1 MHGMFIF
8 SQVTAP
14 LRDYATSPLRS
25 FYHTHLA
32 KCRNEF
38 ENLLFKR
45 ENLFFTMMRLPGNT
59 LSRTLRG
66 KQVSRLYS
74 NKSPAP
80 QPNPPKQPTTTTT
93 PKANNSG
100 GFPVFSLTLLTIAG
114 GFTYLAYEI
123 ENENPMAIHIAGQ
136 LGVQPILEP
145 FHTAIDFVDKYYSL
159 KPAKTLS
166 PPSTPVH
173 EEKHDFVEVPTA
185 VEVEEETHEPP
196 SIPVAEEIHEAEV
209 IYVRPETENASEEVV
224 HVEVEESVVHHEEPV
239 HQETAHVEHETSHH
253 ADHHQHH
260 HHEVATEV
268 VPILPAAPAT
278 TTSVPVHSPTQSA
291 TVNDVISAVAKNS
304 LALRQELEQSL
315 LKDLHTLD
323 ASALRLR
330 VSQLTAELF
339 ERMSWENI
347 RLTQSVHQ
355 VEQEL
360 HEKYSKLLK
369 KQKEELEY
377 ELERVLF
384 EREKAISSQSAAH
397 IVEVEGKYKEE
408 LYSTIKAQADGFQA
422 TLQRELHNQQTKIT
436 NELQEQLNHAM
447 AMTNKQHSDVLMQL
461 QPRLET
467 LSASLTAYHSVI
479 EATARQQQLAQE
491 HEAFSTAVNTLE
503 FLLNLPVNV
512 QVRYRSQP
520 QKIQQL
526 IHHIQSLSAKDA
538 LVNSVLNTLP
548 QKLLTSGET
557 VGLADVQV
565 RFHVMRQEVRKVA
578 LAPKEVPSIVGQLIG
593 SILATISLTPKGY
606 VTGAGTEEALAR
618 AAYHIERGNVPLGL
632 KELESIQGYE
642 QTLMKDWRQLADE
655 YLLVQQGLRIL
666 KTEALVRHE
675 VGSGIAK

>member
-1 MHGMFIF
+1 MI
-8 SQVTAP
+8 
-14 LRDYATSPLRS
+14 
-25 FYHTHLA
+25 
-32 KCRNEF
+32 
-38 ENLLFKR
+38 
-45 ENLFFTMMRLPGNT
+45 RLPGNT

-74 NKSPAP
+74 NKTPSP
-80 QPNPPKQPTTTTT
+80 QPNPPKQPATTNTS
-93 PKANNSG
+93 PKPNNSG
-100 GFPVFSLTLLTIAG
+100 GFPVFSFTLLAITG
-114 GFTYLAYEI
+114 GFGYLAYEI
-123 ENENPMAIHIAGQ
+123 ENENPLAIHIAGQ

-159 KPAKTLS
+159 KPTKKLS
-166 PPSTPVH
+166 PPSAPVH
-173 EEKHDFVEVPTA
+173 EEKHDFVVEVPPA
-185 VEVEEETHEPP
+185 VEAEEVTPEPP
-196 SIPVAEEIHEAEV
+196 SVPVAEEIHEAEV
-209 IYVRPETENASEEVV
+209 VVVHEETESVPEEVV
-224 HVEVEESVVHHEEPV
+224 HVEVESVVHHEEPA
-239 HQETAHVEHETSHH
+239 HHEPSHVEHAPSHH
-253 ADHHQHH
+253 HHHQTH
-260 HHEVATEV
+260 HHEVAPEV
-268 VPILPAAPAT
+268 VPVLPAAPAT
-278 TTSVPVHSPTQSA
+278 TASVPVHSPTQSA
-291 TVNDVISAVAKNS
+291 TVNEVVSAVAKNS
-304 LALRQELEQSL
+304 LALRQELEQAL

-323 ASALRLR
+323 AAALRLR

-384 EREKAISSQSAAH
+384 EREKEISTQSATRIA
-397 IVEVEGKYKEE
+397 EVEAKYKNE
-408 LYSTIKAQADGFQA
+408 LHATIKAQAEGFQA
-422 TLQRELHNQQTKIT
+422 TLQRELQDQQTKIT
-436 NELQEQLNHAM
+436 NELQEQLNHAL
-447 AMTNKQHSDVLMQL
+447 ALTNKHHSDVLMQL

-467 LSASLTAYHSVI
+467 LSASLSAYHGVI
-479 EATARQQQLAQE
+479 DATAAQQQLAKD

-512 QVRYRSQP
+512 QARYRSQP

-526 IHHIQSLSAKDA
+526 ITRIQSLSAKDA
-538 LVNSVLNTLP
+538 LVSSVLSTLP
-548 QKLLTSGET
+548 QKLITSGET
-557 VGLADVQV
+557 VSLADVQV
-565 RFHVMRQEVRKVA
+565 RFQVMRQEVRKVA
-578 LAPKEVPSIVGQLIG
+578 LAPKEVPSLVGQFIG
-593 SILATISLTPKGY
+593 SVLATVSLTPKGY

-618 AAYHIERGNVPLGL
+618 AAYHIERGNVPLGI

-642 QTLMKDWRQLADE
+642 QTLMKDWRQLAEE